1 MQEDHRTLLNNYLQI
16 IKENKGVLV
25 MKTIGI
31 LTGGGDAPG
40 LNAVIRAAVKTAII
54 TYNYK
59 VVGIEDG
66 FDGLIK
72 PGKMR
77 KLTIESVHGIL
88 PKGGTI
94 LGTTNRGNPFAYRV
108 KLDNGEV
115 VEKDYSEIVM
125 HNVREAGIDV
135 LVIVGGDG
143 TLTIAQKFFEKGLK
157 VVGVPKTI
165 DNDLS
170 ATEFTF
176 GFDSAVDAAT
186 DAVDRLHATAES
198 HHRVM
203 LIEVMGRNA
212 GWIALYSGVA
222 GGADVILIPEIPV
235 NLDSI
240 IGKINRRNERG
251 SKFSIIVVAE
261 GAKMAGEEEHYV
273 EEGADKLAPRRLGG
287 MATYLAEKI
296 YEKTGY
302 ETRTTVL
309 GHLQRGGS
317 PSAYDRILGTKF
329 GAAAI
334 RMVHQEKY
342 GFMVGLHNN
351 KTYEIEID
359 KAVHELNN
367 VEMDDDLLVSAKE
380 MGICFGE

>member
-1 MQEDHRTLLNNYLQI
+1 
-16 IKENKGVLV
+16 

-40 LNAVIRAAVKTAII
+40 LNAVIRAVVKTAII

-59 VVGIEDG
+59 IMGIEDG

-77 KLTIESVHGIL
+77 KLTLKDVSGIL

-94 LGTTNRGNPFAYRV
+94 LGTTNRGNPFAYRCMEDG
-108 KLDNGEV
+108 KV
-115 VEKDYSEIVM
+115 VEKDYSSIVM
-125 HNVREAGIDV
+125 HNVREAGIDAMI
-135 LVIVGGDG
+135 IVGGDG
-143 TLTIAQKFFEKGLK
+143 TLSIAQKFFEMGMK

-176 GFDSAVDAAT
+176 GFDSAVDEAT
-186 DAVDRLHATAES
+186 DAVDRLHTTAES

-212 GWIALYSGVA
+212 GWISLFSGVA
-222 GGADVILIPEIPV
+222 GGADVILIPEIPF
-235 NLDSI
+235 NIDSI
-240 IGKINRRNERG
+240 VDKINERSEKG

-261 GAKMAGEEEHYV
+261 GAKPIGGEESYTDKGV
-273 EEGADKLAPRRLGG
+273 DKLAPRRLGG
-287 MATYLAEKI
+287 AAERLADILFER
-296 YEKTGY
+296 TGH
-302 ETRTTVL
+302 ETRVTVL

-329 GAAAI
+329 GAAAV
-334 RMVHQEKY
+334 RLVNQEKW
-342 GFMVGLHNN
+342 GKMVGLRNAQ
-351 KTYEIEID
+351 TYEIDI
-359 KAVHELNN
+359 KAAIGELNT
-367 VEMDDDLLVSAKE
+367 VKPDDDLLISARE

>member
-1 MQEDHRTLLNNYLQI
+1 
-16 IKENKGVLV
+16 

-40 LNAVIRAAVKTAII
+40 LNAVIRAVVKTAII
-54 TYNYK
+54 TYNYR

-66 FDGLIK
+66 FEGLIK

-77 KLTIESVHGIL
+77 KLTMDSVHGIL

-94 LGTTNRGNPFAYRV
+94 LGTTNRGNPFAY
-108 KLDNGEV
+108 KIKIGDEV

-125 HNVREAGIDV
+125 HNVREAGIDA
-135 LVIVGGDG
+135 LIIVGGDG

-157 VVGVPKTI
+157 IVGVPKTI

-186 DAVDRLHATAES
+186 DAVDRLHTTAES

-203 LIEVMGRNA
+203 LIEVMGRHA

-222 GGADVILIPEIPV
+222 GGADVILMPEIPV
-235 NLDSI
+235 HINSI
-240 IGKINRRNERG
+240 IGKINRRNEHG

-261 GAKMAGEEEHYV
+261 GATLAGEEEHYV
-273 EEGADKLAPRRLGG
+273 VEGSDKLAPKRLGG
-287 MATYLAEKI
+287 IATYLADKI
-296 YEKTGY
+296 YELTGY

-329 GAAAI
+329 GAAAV
-334 RMVHQEKY
+334 RLVHKEKFGY
-342 GFMVGLHNN
+342 MVGLRNN
-351 KTYEIEID
+351 QTYEIEIAN
-359 KAVHELNN
+359 AVNVLNN
-367 VEMDDDLLVSAKE
+367 VTMEDDLVVSALE
-380 MGICFGE
+380 MGICLGE

>member
-1 MQEDHRTLLNNYLQI
+1 
-16 IKENKGVLV
+16 

-40 LNAVIRAAVKTAII
+40 LNAVIRAVVKTAII
-54 TYNYK
+54 KYGYK
-59 VVGIEDG
+59 VMGIEDG

-77 KLTIESVHGIL
+77 KLTLDSVHGIL

-94 LGTTNRGNPFAYRV
+94 LGTTNRGNPFAY
-108 KLDNGEV
+108 KCMENGEV
-115 VEKDYSEIVM
+115 VERDYSGIVM
-125 HNVREAGIDV
+125 HNVRESGIDV
-135 LVIVGGDG
+135 LIIVGGDG
-143 TLTIAQKFFEKGLK
+143 TLSIAQRFFEMGLK
-157 VVGVPKTI
+157 IVCVPKTI

-186 DAVDRLHATAES
+186 DAVDRLHTTAES

-203 LIEVMGRNA
+203 LIEVMGRSA
-212 GWIALYSGVA
+212 GWIALFSGMA
-222 GGADVILIPEIPV
+222 GGADVILIPEIPFSIE
-235 NLDSI
+235 SI
-240 IGKINRRNERG
+240 IKKIEQRNERG

-261 GAKMAGEEEHYV
+261 GAKYRGGEETYF
-273 EEGADKLAPRRLGG
+273 EEGADKLSPRRLGG
-287 MATYLAEKI
+287 VAQDLAEQI
-296 YEKTGY
+296 YLKTDY
-302 ETRTTVL
+302 ETRVTVL

-329 GAAAI
+329 GSAAV
-334 RMVHQEKY
+334 RLVNQGKFGY
-342 GFMVGLHNN
+342 MVGLRNG
-351 KTYEIEID
+351 KTYEIEIA
-359 KAVHELNN
+359 KAINEINN
-367 VEMDDDLLVSAKE
+367 VQMDDDLLVSARD

>member
-1 MQEDHRTLLNNYLQI
+1 
-16 IKENKGVLV
+16 
-25 MKTIGI
+25 MKTVGI

-40 LNAVIRAAVKTAII
+40 LNAVIRAVVKTAIL
-54 TYNYK
+54 TYNYR

-66 FDGLIK
+66 FEGLIK

-77 KLTIESVHGIL
+77 KLTLESVHGIL

-94 LGTTNRGNPFAYRV
+94 LGTTNRGNPFAY
-108 KLDNGEV
+108 KMKIGDEI

-125 HNVREAGIDV
+125 HNVREAGIDA
-135 LVIVGGDG
+135 LIIVGGDG

-157 VVGVPKTI
+157 IVGVPKTI

-186 DAVDRLHATAES
+186 DAVDRLHTTAES

-203 LIEVMGRNA
+203 LIEVMGRHA

-235 NLDSI
+235 HIDSI
-240 IGKINRRNERG
+240 VEKINKRNEYG

-261 GAKMAGEEEHYV
+261 GATLFGEEEHYV
-273 EEGADKLAPRRLGG
+273 NEGSDKLAPRRLGG
-287 MATYLAEKI
+287 ISTYLADKI
-296 YEKTGY
+296 YELTGY

-329 GAAAI
+329 GAAAV
-334 RMVHQEKY
+334 RLVNQGKF

-351 KTYEIEID
+351 QTYEIEIAN
-359 KAVHELNN
+359 AVNVLNN
-367 VEMDDDLLVSAKE
+367 VTMEDDLVISARE
-380 MGICFGE
+380 MGICLGE